1 MTVEL
6 SAPSPEEVE
15 PRLLLGAKDPL
26 RIRDGLHQ
34 VRPAPLSASRY
45 WSLRSPYDDTI
56 ATRAH
61 ATRTS
66 TARPIPRPAHLLQ
79 MQQSSLTV
87 VDAAKHYP
95 SIADALNASQ
105 TIQKAKRDSGHTDQS
120 SHSVRARLHG
130 LCHFHA
136 AIPACLPAFAIPH
149 ASPLPPRTCLPLT
162 SLELTTRHTT
172 PSNTAISATMNTRNA
187 RTEVLHR
194 ATVRHRH

>member
-34 VRPAPLSASRY
+34 VRPGPLSASRY

-105 TIQKAKRDSGHTDQS
+105 TIQKAKRDSGHTDQA

-136 AIPACLPAFAIPH
+136 AIPACLPLLFLTPPLSLHALAFRLRRSS
-149 ASPLPPRTCLPLT
+149 SPRGTRHPLT
-162 SLELTTRHTT
+162 RPFLL
-172 PSNTAISATMNTRNA
+172 
-187 RTEVLHR
+187 L
-194 ATVRHRH
+194 